1 MYPISVEYM
10 KNKPM
15 KANTGN
21 KCRFICSKA

>member
-1 MYPISVEYM
+1 M